1 MRMPTTPDTPI
12 SVYFLGSGRLG
23 VPVLQALIG
32 DSRFRLLG
40 IGTQPDRPAGRKR
53 VPTPTPVGQFC
64 AENQLQAAKPL
75 SVNRPEFLDMLRVLA
90 PEIVVVASFGQ
101 LLKTDILTL
110 PKFGCFNVHSSLL
123 PRWRGASPI
132 NAAILH
138 GDAEAGV
145 CFMAMD
151 QGLDTGGVYDTIR
164 IPLTGRETAETLEE
178 TMARLAAECIGDCLV
193 RVCREGLA
201 AVPQPAEGMTYA
213 PKLKKDD
220 GLISWANPA
229 QVIER
234 QVRGLLPWPRA
245 HFQLATPKGPCNLQ
259 VTQAEPLPLPAGQY
273 RPGDVIQAD
282 NNGWVVACGEDALA
296 LRRVI
301 PEGRQEMAAADF
313 MRGHRVPV
321 GSNLNPLITVETTHE
336 TDSHQ

>member
-1 MRMPTTPDTPI
+1 MPTPATPI

-23 VPVLQALIG
+23 VPILQALIG
-32 DSRFRLLG
+32 DTRFRLLG

-53 VPTPTPVGQFC
+53 ILTPTPVGQFC
-64 AENQLQAAKPL
+64 ADNQLEVAKPV
-75 SVNRPEFLDMLRVLA
+75 SVNRPEFLDMLRALA
-90 PEIVVVASFGQ
+90 PEIIVVASFGQ
-101 LLKTDILTL
+101 LLKEEILGL
-110 PKFGCFNVHSSLL
+110 PRSGCFNVHSSLL

-138 GDAEAGV
+138 GDAETGV

-151 QGLDTGGVYDTIR
+151 RGLDTGGVYDTIR
-164 IPLTGRETAETLEE
+164 IPLTGQETAETLEE
-178 TMARLAAECIGDCLV
+178 TMARQAAARIGDCLLQ
-193 RVCREGLA
+193 VCHSGLTA
-201 AVPQPAEGMTYA
+201 TPQPTEGMTYA

-220 GLISWANPA
+220 GRIVWANPA

-245 HFQLATPKGPCNLQ
+245 HFQLVTPKGPCNVQ

-282 NNGWVVACGEDALA
+282 HQGWIIACGDDALA

-301 PEGRQEMAAADF
+301 PEGRPEMAAADF
-313 MRGHRVPV
+313 LRGHRVPV
-321 GSNLNPLITVETTHE
+321 GTNLNLLNTVEPTHE

>member
-1 MRMPTTPDTPI
+1 M
-12 SVYFLGSGRLG
+12 L
-23 VPVLQALIG
+23 
-32 DSRFRLLG
+32 
-40 IGTQPDRPAGRKR
+40 
-53 VPTPTPVGQFC
+53 TPTPVGLFC
-64 AENQLQAAKPL
+64 AEHHLEAAKPI
-75 SVNRPEFLDMLRVLA
+75 SVNRPEFLDMLRALA
-90 PEIVVVASFGQ
+90 PEILVVASFGQ
-101 LLKTDILTL
+101 LLKEEILAL
-110 PKFGCFNVHSSLL
+110 PQFGCFNVHSSLL

-138 GDAEAGV
+138 GDAETGV

-151 QGLDTGGVYDTIR
+151 RGLDTGGVYDTIR
-164 IPLTGRETAETLEE
+164 IPLAGQETAETLEE
-178 TMARLAAECIGDCLV
+178 TMASQAAAQIGDCLL
-193 RVCREGLA
+193 RVCRAGLSA
-201 AVPQPAEGMTYA
+201 TPQPVEGMTYA

-220 GLISWANPA
+220 GRIVWANPA
-229 QVIER
+229 RVIER

-282 NNGWVVACGEDALA
+282 QQGWIIACGDDALA

-313 MRGHRVPV
+313 LRGHRVPV
-321 GSNLNPLITVETTHE
+321 GTNLNPLTTVETTHE
-336 TDSHQ
+336 TNSHQ